1 MSKLAKT
8 FGKTNEAEGISN
20 SFIYNIRRDFS
31 LFALEDND
39 SLLGKEE
46 ILELLT
52 AEYLRSRA
60 KGNASSKL
68 TKDKIQ
74 PLMDDLLEIC
84 TRYYRDDNSVIK
96 ERQGLNI
103 NGALLIKFLARRWH
117 R

>member
-31 LFALEDND
+31 LFALEDSD

-52 AEYLRSRA
+52 AEYLRS
-60 KGNASSKL
+60 KGKSDEKLKSKEE
-68 TKDKIQ
+68 IRQ
-74 PLMDDLLEIC
+74 LMDDLLEIC
-84 TRYYRDDNSVIK
+84 TRYYRDDNGAIK